1 MDAEGGYLP
10 IACDFHDDLEAYAV
24 TNRRVRIFHAAPATP
39 ALAAPAPAEA
49 PDAPATGATSA
60 PQATAPVAPALLRNE
75 GRIQDIYTTAAKE
88 EFLRLDD
95 GVLVRLDRIRSIE
108 ALA

>member
-1 MDAEGGYLP
+1 MDAEGGYRP

-24 TNRRVRIFHAAPATP
+24 TGRRVRIFHAAPA
-39 ALAAPAPAEA
+39 AAPDGFAPAGPA
-49 PDAPATGATSA
+49 AAQAAASSPD
-60 PQATAPVAPALLRNE
+60 LLRNE
-75 GRIQDIYTTAAKE
+75 GRISDIYTTAAKE

-95 GVLVRLDRIRSIE
+95 GALVRLDRIRSIE

>member
-1 MDAEGGYLP
+1 MDAEGGYRP

-24 TNRRVRIFHAAPATP
+24 TKRRVRIFH
-39 ALAAPAPAEA
+39 
-49 PDAPATGATSA
+49 SA
-60 PQATAPVAPALLRNE
+60 PIGVESAAPALLRNE

>member
-1 MDAEGGYLP
+1 MDSEGGYRP

-24 TNRRVRIFHAAPATP
+24 TGRRVRIFHAPPAALDETAPSGP
-39 ALAAPAPAEA
+39 AAA
-49 PDAPATGATSA
+49 
-60 PQATAPVAPALLRNE
+60 QATAASAPDLLRNE
-75 GRIQDIYTTAAKE
+75 GRIRDIYTTAAKE

>member
-1 MDAEGGYLP
+1 MDAEGGYRP

-24 TNRRVRIFHAAPATP
+24 TKRRVRIFHAAPETP
-39 ALAAPAPAEA
+39 APESKASEGS
-49 PDAPATGATSA
+49 APATAA
-60 PQATAPVAPALLRNE
+60 PQEAAQAPSLLRNE

-95 GVLVRLDRIRSIE
+95 GALVRLDRIRSVE